1 MLAVNEAIRCTGSS
15 HLTKS
20 TESVAL
26 WQQNNQN
33 DNCGCSYNGEEKK
46 KELGGRWDV
55 AVYSKTLCELE
66 CPSHKATSVGSW

>member
-33 DNCGCSYNGEEKK
+33 DNCGCSYNGEGEK
-46 KELGGRWDV
+46 KELGGR
-55 AVYSKTLCELE
+55 
-66 CPSHKATSVGSW
+66 